1 MIQNKDR
8 KWVMLSLL
16 ARRSGW
22 TRAKYLKEKKV
33 FHAMGDKC
41 YYHPWKIP
49 AEPHLVSMGNNVFI
63 AADVAL
69 ITHNMANCVFN
80 QDGMGG
86 GKCISYAMPISIG
99 NNVFVGARAMI
110 MQGVTIGNNCI
121 IAAGAIVTKDI
132 PDGVI
137 VGGVPAK
144 TIGKYEDL
152 REKMKRY
159 SSSVISAFSELTGNE
174 WEKQSQ
180 YFWKD

>member
-1 MIQNKDR
+1 
-8 KWVMLSLL
+8 
-16 ARRSGW
+16 
-22 TRAKYLKEKKV
+22 
-33 FHAMGDKC
+33 
-41 YYHPWKIP
+41 
-49 AEPHLVSMGNNVFI
+49 
-63 AADVAL
+63 
-69 ITHNMANCVFN
+69 
-80 QDGMGG
+80 
-86 GKCISYAMPISIG
+86 MPISIG

-144 TIGKYEDL
+144 TIGRYEDL

-159 SSSVISAFSELTGNE
+159 SSSVISAFSVLTGNE

-180 YFWKD
+180 YFWID